1 MANITPEHQRAI
13 DLMAQ
18 AQATTNESEANALIS
33 QAMQAAQ
40 QSGKN
45 NAVVFQAV
53 HDHARQI
60 QDRNVAARP
69 PSFAPNFP
77 PSFSAG
83 TSAPYFVASSEPV
96 APPPPKPIVWD
107 STPQYAEPSGVKQ
120 ADPDTVLFNQDVVS
134 PELLIQLEYEDIGG
148 IELINISREDIIDGQ
163 DVTYSPIKNLSS
175 LRRRY
180 NPNNIIALSDS
191 SNSFFKGFG
200 IDLVLRGP
208 YVPYFDDNGDLV
220 IEVEDL
226 REGELIDVEV
236 DSSGTINEV
245 DF

>member
-18 AQATTNESEANALIS
+18 AQATTNETQANALIS
-33 QAMQAAQ
+33 QAMEAAQ

-60 QDRNVAARP
+60 QDRNVGLRP
-69 PSFAPNFP
+69 PSFAPSFP

-83 TSAPYFVASSEPV
+83 TASPNFVSSAPAP
-96 APPPPKPIVWD
+96 PPPPKPIVWS

-120 ADPDTVLFNQDVVS
+120 ADPDTVLFNQDSVS
-134 PELLIQLEYEDIGG
+134 PELLLQLEYEDIGG

-208 YVPYFDDNGDLV
+208 SVPYFDDNGDLV
-220 IEVEDL
+220 VEVEDL
-226 REGELIDVEV
+226 RDGELIDVDV